1 MLTHVIGTIK
11 LVPQPYWP
19 PCICYEKLV
28 SKKFKFGQKFD
39 CLKVSPRL
47 SKKKG
52 KSSHE
57 NDVEMLREIA
67 LGRSTEGR
75 YVDGEE
81 LKMDRNDILQSA
93 FAVAGMNFGIPLAIV
108 VE

>member
-1 MLTHVIGTIK
+1 MFEGFA
-11 LVPQPYWP
+11 
-19 PCICYEKLV
+19 
-28 SKKFKFGQKFD
+28 SFKQ
-39 CLKVSPRL
+39 
-47 SKKKG
+47 KKG